1 MSAPPEAALPQKP
14 AHRLPRLS
22 VLVGVTLVIGIFL
35 SARSSLT
42 TDEAF
47 TLHTTGRTLR
57 HAWDE
62 ARSFEMQPPLY
73 FLLMTLWRKLA
84 RGLEFMRLFSTLC
97 VCLSLIQF
105 RRLSQLL
112 RIGGGWWDLA
122 LLAALTPRVL
132 WAAAEAR
139 VYALAL
145 LLVSSM
151 LVAAAQL
158 WFVRSE
164 PAWRPAL
171 LFILTAYGALMTQ
184 YYSGF
189 VIAGIFSGCLLLRD
203 RRGWWVWA
211 ALTLLLLPWLP
222 VILAQVHEHPT
233 GTNTARTGTLWLN
246 LLEVLFRWSPLVQR
260 HSGRIVLVLLAGALL
275 WQLVRQR
282 RPDAADRRLLLIGML
297 PALLLAALRLSGAAL
312 VEPRH
317 WIPAV
322 PGLLLLWGLGLTRIA
337 DPSRRQR
344 TAVAVFLF
352 WGVALADFV
361 RGYEKPEWKAVAS
374 AIRTRPGTQPVVLR
388 RMDGLA
394 LRYYLGPDHALFG
407 DDPSEGPPPD
417 WAAHRIAPLDSL
429 AVERI
434 APVIAASGGLW
445 VVNWTRVPA
454 NTVTR
459 DLKHWG
465 IGQVSLADSVTL
477 KRFRLLYYE
486 YDAPVGCDSVHQ

>member
-1 MSAPPEAALPQKP
+1 MSAPPEAALPRTP
-14 AHRLPRLS
+14 AHRLPRLP

-57 HAWDE
+57 YAWDE

-73 FLLMTLWRKLA
+73 FLLMTLWRKLE
-84 RGLEFMRLFSTLC
+84 RGLEFVRLFSALC
-97 VCLSLIQF
+97 VCLSLVQF
-105 RRLSQLL
+105 RRLSRLL

-122 LLAALTPRVL
+122 LFAALTPSVL

-164 PAWRPAL
+164 PAGRPAL
-171 LFILTAYGALMTQ
+171 LFLLTAYGAVMTQ

-189 VIAGIFSGCLLLRD
+189 VIAGIFGGCLLLRD
-203 RRGWWVWA
+203 RRGWWVWP
-211 ALTLLLLPWLP
+211 ALTVGLLPWLP

-233 GTNTARTGTLWLN
+233 GTDPAHAATLWRN

-260 HSGRIVLVLLAGALL
+260 RSGQIVLVILAGALL
-275 WQLVRQR
+275 WQLLRQR
-282 RPDAADRRLLLIGML
+282 RPDTADRRLLLIGML
-297 PALLLAALRLSGAAL
+297 PVLLLTALRLSGAAL

-322 PGLLLLWGLGLTRIA
+322 PGILLLWGLGLTRIA
-337 DPSRRQR
+337 DPVWRER

-352 WGVALADFV
+352 WGVALTGFLRA
-361 RGYEKPEWKAVAS
+361 YNKPEWKAVAS
-374 AIRTRPGTQPVVLR
+374 EIRTRPGTQPVVLR
-388 RMDGLA
+388 RMDGLP

-407 DDPSEGPPPD
+407 YDPAHGPPPD

-429 AVERI
+429 AVGRV
-434 APVIAASGGLW
+434 APMIAAAGGLW
-445 VVNWTRVPA
+445 VVSWAAVPTD
-454 NTVTR
+454 TVTA
-459 DLKHWG
+459 DLKQWG
-465 IGQVSLADSVTL
+465 IGQVSLAEAVTL
-477 KRFRLLYYE
+477 RHFRVLYYE
-486 YDAPVGCDSVHQ
+486 HDTIAGVDSMRR